1 LLHTATLP
9 TRPDEAL
16 AWAQEA
22 LREKRYVVDPHLY
35 RRLQER
41 NITWRSAWYAIQR
54 ATTCVPY
61 APERGSLAGGTSWRI
76 TGADLSDETV
86 SVGVET
92 FLDHLGRR
100 VLLITVF

>member
-1 LLHTATLP
+1 MTPP

-22 LREKRYVVDPHLY
+22 LREKRYVVDPHFY
-35 RRLQER
+35 KRLQDR

-54 ATTCVPY
+54 ATVCVPY
-61 APERGSLAGGTSWRI
+61 EPERGPLAGGTSWRI
-76 TGADLSDETV
+76 TGTDLSDETT
-86 SVGVET
+86 SIGVET

>member
-1 LLHTATLP
+1 MRPP

-22 LREKRYVVDPHLY
+22 LREKRYVVDPHFDK
-35 RRLQER
+35 RLQDR

-61 APERGSLAGGTSWRI
+61 EPERGPLAGGTSWRI
-76 TGADLSDETV
+76 TGTDLSDETT
-86 SVGVET
+86 SIGVEA